1 MKKNMRYR
9 MTDLKILYAIIIF
22 FVLQIIEKQ
31 IINKMNSKN
40 NETFFS
46 RKFSKIL

>member
-1 MKKNMRYR
+1 
-9 MTDLKILYAIIIF
+9 MTDLKILYTIIIF
-22 FVLQIIEKQ
+22 FVLQIAEEEIV
-31 IINKMNSKN
+31 NKMNSKN